1 MRARCPIAAC
11 LLSVAG
17 FALAEVAGVALGQAA
32 AGQATAAQATAGQVA
47 PGQVALKQSAAVQ
60 ALSAYR
66 PQTAARGTFKIWGSP
81 TDRALIDD
89 LARGFGKFH
98 PALRIS
104 ATLYGPESTMA
115 GLYNGVADLA
125 FMAREMRQPVESMA
139 FEWVYRYKPFE
150 VEIANAGLAPQRPA
164 ANLAFFV
171 HKSNPLSQVSL
182 TQLEAILGTE
192 HLRSSMNVR
201 TWNELGLG
209 PEWKDKS
216 IHVYG
221 PPLDSADA
229 LFVRRAVLADSH
241 KWNPD
246 YHELSGREATLAAL
260 ARDPLGI
267 AYAPLDDQGYAD
279 IKALALSE
287 RDSGPFHAL
296 TAQTIAARTYPL
308 TRVVKVVINRN
319 PDKPID
325 ANAKEFMRYIL
336 SRDGQGA
343 IVRDGAYIALSA
355 DDAQRQLH
363 RLE

>member
-1 MRARCPIAAC
+1 MRAGCPIAAC

-17 FALAEVAGVALGQAA
+17 FGVAEAA
-32 AGQATAAQATAGQVA
+32 AVAVGQATAVQAIAGQAA

-125 FMAREMRQPVESMA
+125 FMAREMRLPVESMA
-139 FEWVYRYKPFE
+139 FEWVYHYKPFE
-150 VEIANAGLAPQRPA
+150 VEIANAGLAPQRAA

-171 HKSNPLSQVSL
+171 HKDNPLSRISL
-182 TQLEAILGTE
+182 VQLEAILGTE
-192 HLRSSMNVR
+192 HLRSSKNVR

-209 PEWKDKS
+209 PNWTDKP

-221 PPLDSADA
+221 PRLDSADA
-229 LFVRRAVLADSH
+229 LFMRRAVLADSH

-246 YHELSGREATLAAL
+246 YREFSSHRETFAAL

-267 AYAPLDDQGYAD
+267 ACAPLDEGNTDA
-279 IKALALSE
+279 KALALGE
-287 RDSGPFHAL
+287 RDSGPFYAL

-308 TRVVKVVINRN
+308 TRVVRVVLNRI
-319 PDKPID
+319 PDKPVEP
-325 ANAKEFMRYIL
+325 NAKEFLRYLL
-336 SRDGQGA
+336 SRDGQDVIA
-343 IVRDGAYIALSA
+343 RDGAHIPLSA
-355 DDAQRQLH
+355 EDAQRQSQ